1 MNGLRELVEYVFGEV
16 KEVKNLEKRRLVK
29 YSWETLLIKNYKFF
43 IDLVIFVREVFVFVF
58 FRREKR

>member
-29 YSWETLLIKNYKFF
+29 YSWEMLLIKNYKFF

>member
-1 MNGLRELVEYVFGEV
+1 MNGRRELVEYVFGEV